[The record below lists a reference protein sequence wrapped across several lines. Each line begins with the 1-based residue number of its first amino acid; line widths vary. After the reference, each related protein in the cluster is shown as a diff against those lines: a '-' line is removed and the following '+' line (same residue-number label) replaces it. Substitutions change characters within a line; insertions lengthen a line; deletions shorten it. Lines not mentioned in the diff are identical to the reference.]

1 MNRAL
6 ALIAEN
12 LSKMRSQGLLG
23 SHQENLRA
31 RYAAKRAVTGIGIG
45 GINWEQKFEI
55 AQGNINKTLIR
66 MRKLELEISDATED
80 AKRKIVAYYLYQRIR
95 LMLPHLEKITQLEKR
110 NKYRIRLNKGNIY
123 WQIISR
129 FQKIRRDQGEQVD
142 TSDEYQ
148 QNRVMT
154 TTLSET
160 IRTYTTT
167 RNNTRVTQ
175 PSTAIE
181 TKRQNEQ
188 ITHRAITSSIK
199 QGDNEIPTQK
209 IGKVEVQKDEYLR
222 IRQLISEELNE
233 HQMTQQDKRKKE
245 NQTTKTKDESSEN
258 QVEILLITLI
268 GIASVIGAISV
279 ISITCYLLNKN
290 KEKRSVSIN
299 KTKRL
304 INKTKNIPFTDNS

>member
-95 LMLPHLEKITQLEKR
+95 LMLPHLEKITQLGKL
-110 NKYRIRLNKGNIY
+110 NKYRIRLKKGNIY

-129 FQKIRRDQGEQVD
+129 FQKIRRNQG
-142 TSDEYQ
+142 TTR
-148 QNRVMT
+148 NRSQRKPVTT
-154 TTLSET
+154 TTLLE
-160 IRTYTTT
+160 TT
-167 RNNTRVTQ
+167 RTPITTRHNITVT
-175 PSTAIE
+175 PHSTTMEA
-181 TKRQNEQ
+181 KGQNEQ
-188 ITHRAITSSIK
+188 IIYSITTSSTK
-199 QGDNEIPTQK
+199 PEEEETHTQK
-209 IGKVEVQKDEYLR
+209 IIEVKVQSDEYLR
-222 IRQLISEELNE
+222 IRQLISDELNE
-233 HQMTQQDKRKKE
+233 HQTTHQDKKKE
-245 NQTTKTKDESSEN
+245 AKQTIKTKDKSNGN

-268 GIASVIGAISV
+268 GIASVIGV
-279 ISITCYLLNKN
+279 IFVIRITYYLLNKN
-290 KEKRSVSIN
+290 KRKRTVNMN
-299 KTKRL
+299 KTRKL
-304 INKTKNIPFTDNS
+304 INKTRNFPFTDNN